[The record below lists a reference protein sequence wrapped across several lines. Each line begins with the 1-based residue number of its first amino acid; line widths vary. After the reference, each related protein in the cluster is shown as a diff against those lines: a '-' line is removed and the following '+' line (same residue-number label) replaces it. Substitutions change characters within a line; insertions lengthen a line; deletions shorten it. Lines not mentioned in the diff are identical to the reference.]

1 MSQCNAINYKQIIQQ
16 QQKQLVAIQAQI
28 QVLQAGAREGNGAQ
42 EANMEVARPQVFDKS
57 SGKVLGFVTACKLYM
72 RMKMRKVTVEEQ
84 IQWILSYI

>member
-28 QVLQAGAREGNGAQ
+28 QVLQAGVREGNGAQ